1 MSRIT
6 SATTPGTATP
16 VAAPRDVHAPVDG
29 RSSRW
34 DDHRAARR
42 TELANVARK
51 AVHRLG
57 PDVSMEEI
65 ASEARTS
72 KSIVYRYFADKSGL
86 QAAVGEV
93 VLEHMQARL
102 DEAVTSATTPRE
114 GLRSMIGVYLEMV
127 EGSPNVY
134 WFVTRPAAE
143 DASASLNRFLDSIA
157 ALIARPFVQ
166 LAEDRAG
173 SAALGQ
179 HLADVW
185 AAGAVGFVR
194 GAGDW
199 WLAHRDAPDAPSRE
213 ELVERVTAWLWA
225 GPVGALSRAGAP
237 DRAPDRVPDL
247 TTSGLTTS
255 GPDSHRTTHR
265 PQVSAHLDDEEQS

>member
-1 MSRIT
+1 MT
-6 SATTPGTATP
+6 PAPSAPTTAPGRGGAR
-16 VAAPRDVHAPVDG
+16 AGEPVDG
-29 RSSRW
+29 RSTRW

-65 ASEARTS
+65 ASEAGTS

-93 VLEHMQARL
+93 VLEHMRARL
-102 DEAVTSATTPRE
+102 AEAVTSATTPRE

-166 LAEDRAG
+166 LADERAG
-173 SAALGQ
+173 ATSLGE
-179 HLADVW
+179 HVADVW

-199 WLAHRDAPDAPSRE
+199 WLAHHDAPEAPTRE

-225 GPVGALSRAGAP
+225 GPVGALSRTDRPTATDRPAGAERP
-237 DRAPDRVPDL
+237 TDPV
-247 TTSGLTTS
+247 TS
-255 GPDSHRTTHR
+255 HR